1 MTTDEQAAAAFATY
15 PETLV
20 ARVLGLPKKSV
31 AAARHRA
38 GLERPGD
45 WVLENSCVAFTPA
58 GVSRICAA
66 LGLAGVSVGRIM
78 AARAQGGAP
87 DADEGQESG
96 PEETEGSAG
105 TESGAEGRTGK
116 ISEAVRDEVA
126 AAQATAAAPVTIEV
140 DRLSPNTRILHG
152 KLAGAPVT
160 VVVRDNRNFRR
171 GMVLKADPVNERVFR
186 MLGRCP
192 RWPGRW

>member
-1 MTTDEQAAAAFATY
+1 MTTDEQAAVAFATY

-105 TESGAEGRTGK
+105 TESGA
-116 ISEAVRDEVA
+116 VRDEVA

-171 GMVLKADPVNERVFR
+171 GMMLKADPVNERVFR